1 MGFGTGLAAGLAGGF
16 ERVLNKVDDRIT
28 DSMSRAEKY
37 MYERYGQEQAA
48 ERQKTDKAEEA
59 VKRLAK
65 YVDVENLP
73 EGVRAE
79 DVASAWFVK
88 SGGSI
93 SEAEKM
99 ADRLSDAASYMGN
112 DAAKLTFAKARNT
125 GMTVREMVKSTI
137 RPPDLDYIRG
147 PQKTMKGLFGEV
159 DITAEASKRAGVP
172 TDVQTRTAFDTE
184 GFEGLGTTGKF
195 YDVTEY
201 ETKRQKD
208 ELTIKQAKITLRRS
222 EKEIANMGGL
232 DDTAGRMY
240 LKDVL
245 AKSAS
250 KYGFSIDVNGN
261 PEFKTTKDQLQNS
274 RDAFSDALV
283 NATNYFNN
291 TGTTNKTSGKNQ
303 LYGFVSANLPFATKE
318 KAQIVDGKLNKD
330 IMDIGK
336 IYSWKSAGTNVSGVY
351 LGPEFGQ
358 DDFLMVSGF

>member
-1 MGFGTGLAAGLAGGF
+1 MGFGTGLVAGLAGGF

-147 PQKTMKGLFGEV
+147 PQKTMKGVFGEV
-159 DITAEASKRAGVP
+159 DITAEAQKRAGVP
-172 TDVQTRTAFDTE
+172 TDQQTRTAFDMT
-184 GFEGLGTTGKF
+184 GFEGIGAKGKF

-208 ELTIKQAKITLRRS
+208 ELALKQAKITLQES
-222 EKEIANMGGL
+222 EKEIAEMGGL
-232 DDTAGRMY
+232 DETTGRYYLRDTLKNALGKQAIGWDEVNDVADFKTSKENVQGMY
-240 LKDVL
+240 KGTSN
-245 AKSAS
+245 AIEAAS
-250 KYGFSIDVNGN
+250 KYFLD
-261 PEFKTTKDQLQNS
+261 
-274 RDAFSDALV
+274 
-283 NATNYFNN
+283 
-291 TGTTNKTSGKNQ
+291 TGTLNKTSGKNQ
-303 LYGFVSANLPFATKE
+303 LIGFASSNSPYIKPAGAG
-318 KAQIVDGKLNKD
+318 VDAKGIPLETNE
-330 IMDIGK
+330 IGK
-336 IYSWKSAGTNVSGVY
+336 VYAYSVGGKDRSGIW
-351 LGPEFGQ
+351 LGNDMG
-358 DDFLMVSGF
+358 FLTIPGL

>member
-159 DITAEASKRAGVP
+159 DITAEAQKRAGVP
-172 TDVQTRTAFDTE
+172 TDVQTRTAFDMT
-184 GFEGLGTTGKF
+184 GFEGLDTKGKF

-201 ETKRQKD
+201 QTKQKKD
-208 ELTIKQAKITLRRS
+208 TLALEAAELANQQTKKELGEINTFDDNQIQEFFDRSNKTAASITG
-222 EKEIANMGGL
+222 N
-232 DDTAGRMY
+232 
-240 LKDVL
+240 
-245 AKSAS
+245 
-250 KYGFSIDVNGN
+250 VNPMTGD
-261 PEFKTTKDQLQNS
+261 PEFKTSAESFEQGRTVYEKTLQNLTKEMI
-274 RDAFSDALV
+274 R
-283 NATNYFNN
+283 TNSF
-291 TGTTNKTSGKNQ
+291 GVKTNDSTFRGLAQ
-303 LYGFVSANLPFATKE
+303 QVLPFYTGGFAP
-318 KAQIVDGKLNKD
+318 QGKPNE
-330 IMDIGK
+330 MEIGK
-336 IYSWKSAGTNVSGVY
+336 VYSVPKEDGSGPRTILW
-351 LGPEFGQ
+351 LGSEDNIFEI
-358 DDFLMVSGF
+358 D

>member
-1 MGFGTGLAAGLAGGF
+1 MGFGTGLAAGLASGF
-16 ERVLNKVDDRIT
+16 EKVVERNQDSIR

-37 MYERYGQEQAA
+37 MYERYGQEQAS
-48 ERQKTDKAEEA
+48 EREKIEKAEEA

-65 YVDVENLP
+65 YVDVKNLP

-99 ADRLSDAASYMGN
+99 ADRLSDAESYMGA

-159 DITAEASKRAGVP
+159 DITAEALKRAGVP

-184 GFEGLGTTGKF
+184 GFEGLGTKGKF

-201 ETKRQKD
+201 QTKQKKD
-208 ELTIKQAKITLRRS
+208 KLALEAATLAN
-222 EKEIANMGGL
+222 EKTKKEMGE
-232 DDTAGRMY
+232 
-240 LKDVL
+240 
-245 AKSAS
+245 
-250 KYGFSIDVNGN
+250 IDVFDDNQIQEYFDRSNKNAASITGNVNTVTGDPEFKDTETRYSEGRTIYEKSLQNLTKEMLRTNSFGVKTNDSTFRGVAQQVLPFYPAGLAPNGN
-261 PEFKTTKDQLQNS
+261 PGE
-274 RDAFSDALV
+274 
-283 NATNYFNN
+283 
-291 TGTTNKTSGKNQ
+291 
-303 LYGFVSANLPFATKE
+303 
-318 KAQIVDGKLNKD
+318 
-330 IMDIGK
+330 MDIGK
-336 IYSWKSAGTNVSGVY
+336 VYTVPKEDGSGPRTILW
-351 LGPEFGQ
+351 LGSEDNIFEIN
-358 DDFLMVSGF
+358 

>member
-147 PQKTMKGLFGEV
+147 PQKTMKGVFGEV
-159 DITAEASKRAGVP
+159 DITAEAQKRAGVP
-172 TDVQTRTAFDTE
+172 TDQQTRTAFDMT
-184 GFEGLGTTGKF
+184 GFEGIGAKGKF

-208 ELTIKQAKITLRRS
+208 ELALKQAKITLQES
-222 EKEIANMGGL
+222 EKEIAEMGGL
-232 DDTAGRMY
+232 DETTGRYYLRDTLKNALGKQAIGWDEVNDVADFKTSKENVQGMY
-240 LKDVL
+240 KGTSN
-245 AKSAS
+245 AIEAAS
-250 KYGFSIDVNGN
+250 KYFLD
-261 PEFKTTKDQLQNS
+261 
-274 RDAFSDALV
+274 
-283 NATNYFNN
+283 
-291 TGTTNKTSGKNQ
+291 TGTLNKTSGKNQ
-303 LYGFVSANLPFATKE
+303 LIGFASSNSPYIKPAGAG
-318 KAQIVDGKLNKD
+318 VDAKGIPLETNE
-330 IMDIGK
+330 IGK
-336 IYSWKSAGTNVSGVY
+336 VYAYSVGGKDRSGIW
-351 LGPEFGQ
+351 LGNDMG
-358 DDFLMVSGF
+358 FLTIPGL

>member
-1 MGFGTGLAAGLAGGF
+1 MGFGTGLVAGLASGF
-16 ERVLNKVDDRIT
+16 EKVVERNQDSIR

-48 ERQKTDKAEEA
+48 EREKIEKAEEA

-99 ADRLSDAASYMGN
+99 ADRLSDAANYMG
-112 DAAKLTFAKARNT
+112 DEAAKLTFAKARNT

-147 PQKTMKGLFGEV
+147 PQKTMRGLFGEV
-159 DITAEASKRAGVP
+159 DITAEALKRAGVP

-184 GFEGLGTTGKF
+184 GFEGLGTKGKF

-201 ETKRQKD
+201 QTKQKKDKYALEAAKLANEKTKKEMGEINVFDDNQIQEYFDRSNKNAASITGNVNTVTGDPEFKDTETRYSEGRIMYEKSLQN
-208 ELTIKQAKITLRRS
+208 LTKEMLRTNSFGVKTNDSTFRGV
-222 EKEIANMGGL
+222 AQQVLPFYPAGL
-232 DDTAGRMY
+232 AP
-240 LKDVL
+240 
-245 AKSAS
+245 
-250 KYGFSIDVNGN
+250 NGN
-261 PEFKTTKDQLQNS
+261 PGEM
-274 RDAFSDALV
+274 
-283 NATNYFNN
+283 
-291 TGTTNKTSGKNQ
+291 
-303 LYGFVSANLPFATKE
+303 E
-318 KAQIVDGKLNKD
+318 
-330 IMDIGK
+330 IGK
-336 IYSWKSAGTNVSGVY
+336 VYTVPKEDGSGPRTILW
-351 LGPEFGQ
+351 LGSEDNIFEIN
-358 DDFLMVSGF
+358 

>member
-1 MGFGTGLAAGLAGGF
+1 MGFGTGLVAGLASGF
-16 ERVLNKVDDRIT
+16 EKVVERNQDSIR

-37 MYERYGQEQAA
+37 MYERYGQEQAS
-48 ERQKTDKAEEA
+48 EREKIEKAEEA

-99 ADRLSDAASYMGN
+99 ADRLSDAESYMGA

-159 DITAEASKRAGVP
+159 DITAEAQKRAGVP

-184 GFEGLGTTGKF
+184 GFEGLGTKGKF

-201 ETKRQKD
+201 QTTQKKDTLALEAATLANQKTKKEMGEINTFDDNQIQEFFDRSNKTAAAAIDSIDPMTGVPKFQSNEDKYTKGRTIYEESLKYLTNEMMKTNSFGVKTNDSTFRGVAQQVLPFYANSVPPKATSFD
-208 ELTIKQAKITLRRS
+208 EMAIGKLYTIKH
-222 EKEIANMGGL
+222 
-232 DDTAGRMY
+232 
-240 LKDVL
+240 
-245 AKSAS
+245 
-250 KYGFSIDVNGN
+250 NG
-261 PEFKTTKDQLQNS
+261 EFK
-274 RDAFSDALV
+274 
-283 NATNYFNN
+283 
-291 TGTTNKTSGKNQ
+291 
-303 LYGFVSANLPFATKE
+303 
-318 KAQIVDGKLNKD
+318 QIVWTGDKD
-330 IMDIGK
+330 NLFRID
-336 IYSWKSAGTNVSGVY
+336 
-351 LGPEFGQ
+351 
-358 DDFLMVSGF
+358 